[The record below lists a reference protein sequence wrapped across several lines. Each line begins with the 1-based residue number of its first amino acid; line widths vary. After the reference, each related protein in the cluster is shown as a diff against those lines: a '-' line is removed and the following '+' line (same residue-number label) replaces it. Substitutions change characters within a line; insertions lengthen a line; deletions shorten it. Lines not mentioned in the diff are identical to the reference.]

1 MFPENSS
8 HQVLS
13 ETSTGPGCLVSP
25 ESPAVFRSPEPGAW
39 YDPSNWSPG
48 GDTPVPH
55 TDQVTRVYISNF
67 TNWKID
73 FLKSKFPPKNRNL
86 VIK

>member
-25 ESPAVFRSPEPGAW
+25 ESPAVFRSPKPGAW
-39 YDPSNWSPG
+39 YDPGNWSPG

-55 TDQVTRVYISNF
+55 TDQVSRVYISNF